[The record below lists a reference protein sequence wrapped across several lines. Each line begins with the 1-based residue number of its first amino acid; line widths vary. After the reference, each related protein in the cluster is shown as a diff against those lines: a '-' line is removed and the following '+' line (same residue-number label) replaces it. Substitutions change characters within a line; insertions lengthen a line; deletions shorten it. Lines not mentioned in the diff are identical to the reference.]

1 LDQRCVLLS
10 DCFMLKKTPKD
21 DLASWKLTS
30 RDAPPHNGEHV
41 IVLRG
46 DRTLLPMI
54 FHATPLWRWESP
66 DGGRVFDFRY
76 FDQWRRS

>member
-1 LDQRCVLLS
+1 
-10 DCFMLKKTPKD
+10 
-21 DLASWKLTS
+21 
-30 RDAPPHNGEHV
+30 
-41 IVLRG
+41 
-46 DRTLLPMI
+46 MI